1 MAPTDGLVRKMR
13 MGGGSYLSIYVLSP
27 KNKTNRL
34 RTQGFQYILAD
45 VGPRKE
51 GITTF
56 GNGSRLDVAG
66 TSSVMGRGVK
76 VGASENSRSQ

>member
-1 MAPTDGLVRKMR
+1 MAATDGLVRKMR
-13 MGGGSYLSIYVLSP
+13 MGGWQLHKYLFAFS